1 MVLFNISSVQIDLS
15 QQLHC
20 DIASLWDSQ
29 KYKDVTFVVKDT
41 RVMAHRL
48 ILAAQSDYFDRLL
61 FGEMKEAQ
69 TGAVIPLEDTPAES
83 FRLLLKF
90 AYTGK
95 LKMDDNA
102 LNVRCTC
109 LCVCI

>member
-1 MVLFNISSVQIDLS
+1 M
-15 QQLHC
+15 
-20 DIASLWDSQ
+20 
-29 KYKDVTFVVKDT
+29 DVTFVVEDT

-61 FGEMKEAQ
+61 FGEMREAH

-83 FRLLLKF
+83 FQLLLEF

-95 LKMDDNA
+95 LKMDDTT
-102 LNVRCTC
+102 LNVR
-109 LCVCI
+109 LWHVCF